1 MQCAPL
7 DQQIFSCSLALE
19 KYGRKNFDPNF
30 VCCTFKH
37 GNATVSTYKKI
48 DVIIHSLKY
57 SPRNI
62 SYYLYRVKTDFLLVN
77 RKRPEKDANLGSLTQ
92 DSTKTLGL
100 DLPLRTS
107 IARSQEDAW
116 EWVLARQSEAL
127 EMLLEGSDLRLEEL
141 FAQIS
146 PSDLNVLTFQ
156 IDHFD
161 LTDLI
166 VVMSLLPIL
175 ALAGFSL
182 VEFLNDA
189 NFSFE
194 SRK

>member
-1 MQCAPL
+1 M
-7 DQQIFSCSLALE
+7 
-19 KYGRKNFDPNF
+19 
-30 VCCTFKH
+30 
-37 GNATVSTYKKI
+37 
-48 DVIIHSLKY
+48 
-57 SPRNI
+57 
-62 SYYLYRVKTDFLLVN
+62 
-77 RKRPEKDANLGSLTQ
+77 GSLTQ